1 MTVEHGLPLI
11 TRSSTTKMYLFLITF
26 FLLYGGMHLYVFLKA
41 KSAFGGNANVYLIL
55 FIMIMVLAPVIVR
68 ISERQGFESF
78 ARLLSYA
85 GYTWMGILL
94 LFFSVSILIDAYR
107 LLVYIGG
114 FIFEQNLSP
123 ITPSARFSFFMPLLL
138 SISISAYGY
147 FEAINIKTEKVT
159 IKTNRT
165 PAEVGKLMIVQ
176 ISDVHLGLIV
186 REERLKRIVE
196 EVKKAN
202 PDILVST
209 GDLIDGQINKLER
222 LAELL
227 REINPRYGKFAVTGN
242 HEFYAGV
249 SQALNFTESAGFK
262 VLRGEGLTVA
272 QLINIAGVDDP
283 AGKRYGLYKEVSE
296 RELLLGL
303 PHEKFTLLLK
313 HRPLVNKDTLG
324 LFDLQLSGHTHKGQI
339 FPYGLIPGLFYRH
352 TAGYLKLSDN
362 SYLYVS
368 KGAGTWGPPIRFLSP
383 PEVTV
388 IELIH
393 LPQ

>member
-1 MTVEHGLPLI
+1 
-11 TRSSTTKMYLFLITF
+11 MYLFLITF

-41 KSAFGGNANVYLIL
+41 KSAFGGNANVYLIP
-55 FIMIMVLAPVIVR
+55 FMIIMVLAPVIVR
-68 ISERQGFESF
+68 ISERQGFEFF

-114 FIFEQNLSP
+114 FMFEQNLSS
-123 ITPSARFSFFMPLLL
+123 ITPSARFSFFMPLML
-138 SISISAYGY
+138 SISIATYGY
-147 FEAINIKTEKVT
+147 FEATNIKTEKVT
-159 IKTNRT
+159 IKTNRI
-165 PAEVGKLMIVQ
+165 AGEVGKLTIVQ

-249 SQALNFTESAGFK
+249 SQALSFTESAGFK

-272 QLINIAGVDDP
+272 HLINIAGVDDP

-296 RELLLGL
+296 RELLSRL
-303 PHEKFTLLLK
+303 PNEKFTLLLK

-362 SYLYVS
+362 SHLYVS

-388 IELIH
+388 IELVH
-393 LPQ
+393 LEQ